1 MNIKIDWRSTTAAI
15 GIVVL
20 LLVFP
25 FANPC
30 QSEDGTAC
38 TWHAASH
45 GNGAGSS
52 FTDFYGVTLYHP

>member
-1 MNIKIDWRSTTAAI
+1 MNIKIDWIATISALAI
-15 GIVVL
+15 VAG

-30 QSEDGTAC
+30 QTEDGTAC
-38 TWHAASH
+38 TWHADAA

-52 FTDFYGVTLYHP
+52 FTDFYGVALYHP